1 MLQSIQKLLEKTSAT
16 VEAHPVS
23 CGFAAGLIVAFVVLL
38 LLFLLFLILRS
49 RKLRCI
55 EINSEDGMLRIDSRA
70 VQDAVRAVAESF
82 PAFSVRKVELRGT
95 QLELRLAVAMDFLG
109 DNVGGASV
117 SISTVASGFRSAMG
131 RMMTE
136 TFGMH
141 KPARIDLEIVRS
153 LAKYSPAEGSGS
165 GSENGSGSGGKPEPG
180 SESGSESGSS
190 FGTESGSGSGS
201 GSGFGTESGS
211 GSSSDGAEP
220 KTA

>member
-55 EINSEDGMLRIDSRA
+55 EISSEDGMLRLNARA

-82 PAFSVRKVELRGT
+82 PAFSVRKVDLRGSQT
-95 QLELRLAVAMDFLG
+95 ELRLAVAMDFLG

-117 SISTVASGFRSAMG
+117 LILPLSPLHLCFISTFPNFCDVVKEP
-131 RMMTE
+131 TE
-136 TFGMH
+136 RGEGEKVPTKSKEMH
-141 KPARIDLEIVRS
+141 STE
-153 LAKYSPAEGSGS
+153 
-165 GSENGSGSGGKPEPG
+165 PEQVI
-180 SESGSESGSS
+180 SK
-190 FGTESGSGSGS
+190 
-201 GSGFGTESGS
+201 
-211 GSSSDGAEP
+211 
-220 KTA
+220 KTYCH